1 MLKVPQLWHIRKMSR
16 VLQHSETPNGYPELL
31 EEVVLRIARS
41 QTRAALAVSRELV
54 LLYWSIGAEIL
65 LRQKVEGWG
74 TKVIDRLGRDLQA
87 RFAGVEGF
95 SPRNLKYMRSF
106 AEAWPD
112 PEIVPQRVALLP
124 WGHIR
129 LLLDRVKESAAR
141 DWYLGAAVREG
152 WNRAALGHMIDGQL
166 YTREGK
172 SLTNF
177 SQTLPPEQSEMA
189 VQVLRDPYNFDFLTL
204 TYPLEE
210 RKLERGLLEHMRD
223 LLLELGRGFAFVGS
237 QVPLTVGGETFYLDL
252 LFYHFRLHC
261 FFVVELKVGKFKPEY
276 AGKLNFYL
284 SAVDGEMRT
293 ERDAP
298 TIGLLLCESHEGAI
312 VEYSF
317 KDIAKPIGVS
327 SYRVTRELPAL
338 VRDELPSIQ
347 DLEGVVHRLK
357 AEIEE
362 FRKEQREDD

>member
-1 MLKVPQLWHIRKMSR
+1 MSQE
-16 VLQHSETPNGYPELL
+16 LEHTDLPNGYPELL
-31 EEVVLRIARS
+31 EEIAHRIARS
-41 QTRAALAVSRELV
+41 QTRAALAVTRELV

-65 LRQKVEGWG
+65 IRQRAEGWG
-74 TKVIDRLGRDLQA
+74 AKIIDRLGRDLQG
-87 RFAGVEGF
+87 RFPGVEGF
-95 SPRNLKYMRSF
+95 SPRNLKYMRSL

-112 PEIVPQRVALLP
+112 PGIVPQRVALLP
-124 WGHIR
+124 WGHLR
-129 LLLDRVKESAAR
+129 LLLDRVKDPAAR

-152 WNRAALGHMIDGQL
+152 WNRDALGHMIEGQL
-166 YTREGK
+166 YAREGK

-177 SQTLPPEQSEMA
+177 SLTLPPEQSEMA

-204 TYPLEE
+204 SHPIEE
-210 RKLERGLLEHMRD
+210 RKLERGLLLHMRD

-237 QVPLTVGGETFYLDL
+237 QVPLTVAGETFYLDL

-293 ERDAP
+293 ERDEP

-327 SYRVTRELPAL
+327 SYRVTRELPAP
-338 VRDELPSIQ
+338 VRDELPSVQ
-347 DLEGVVHRLK
+347 DLEGVVARLK
-357 AEIEE
+357 AELDQFKVE
-362 FRKEQREDD
+362 RGNDVN